1 MIRLLILGLLGY
13 GLYRALK
20 SLRIASGDARAPRS
34 GKTKPREVDD
44 VLIQDPVCKA
54 YFARRT
60 GVHLHRRG
68 QDIYFCSEA
77 CRDRYLAENGR
88 PESDRQ

>member
-20 SLRIASGDARAPRS
+20 SLVIDQRVRTQTRG
-34 GKTKPREVDD
+34 GEKHGEVDD
-44 VLIQDPVCKA
+44 VLIQDPICKA

-60 GVHLHRRG
+60 GVLLHFQG
-68 QDIYFCSEA
+68 QDHYFCSKA
-77 CRDRYLAENGR
+77 CRDRFIGNE
-88 PESDRQ
+88 PKQESDNS